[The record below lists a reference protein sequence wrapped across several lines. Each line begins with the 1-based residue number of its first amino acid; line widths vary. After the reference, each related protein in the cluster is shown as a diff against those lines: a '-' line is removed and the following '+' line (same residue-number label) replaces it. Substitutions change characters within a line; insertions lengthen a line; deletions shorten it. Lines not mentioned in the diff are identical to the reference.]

1 MGVGLKVGK
10 PIHGLLTL
18 CLLLPWT
25 LKAEK
30 SVRANLAEQ
39 LAQFGYQQIELRRT
53 AENHLY
59 LSGKLNGRRRS
70 VLVDTG
76 WSFTTV
82 STNVARKL
90 TTLRAGNTGELST
103 VSIDV
108 LKLGRISIPNQLAR
122 VEHMV
127 FNGQP
132 ASFEVVLGCD
142 FLRQH
147 FAIIDCQN
155 QRLYV
160 RKGALPEQEQ
170 IRLDT
175 ALRQYGYNAVP
186 LETKEPL
193 AITCPARVNDQP
205 VEMLVDTGAVWSV
218 LDVRQLDRLGLR
230 ALPTLTKVSGAGRTG
245 TRGVAMAEAKTF
257 ALGAEPMPETAF
269 ALMDLGDW
277 GLAAPGRPL
286 REVQGILGGPELL
299 AGGALI
305 DCQQLKLWVRQKRV
319 LK

>member
-10 PIHGLLTL
+10 PIHVLLTL

-30 SVRANLAEQ
+30 SARAGLAEQ
-39 LAQFGYQQIELRRT
+39 LARFGYQQIELRRT
-53 AENHLY
+53 ADNHLY
-59 LSGKLNGRRRS
+59 LTGKLNGRRRS

-90 TTLRAGNTGELST
+90 SVLRAGNTGELST

-108 LKLGRISIPNQLAR
+108 LKLGRISITNQLAR

-127 FNGQP
+127 FDGQP

-155 QRLYV
+155 RRLYV
-160 RKGALPEQEQ
+160 RKSALPEQEQ

-175 ALRQYGYNAVP
+175 ALRQNGFNAVS
-186 LETKEPL
+186 LKLKDPL
-193 AITCPARVNDQP
+193 AITCPTRVNGQS

-230 ALPTLTKVSGAGRTG
+230 ALPTLTKVSGVGRTG
-245 TRGVAMAEAKTF
+245 TRGVAMAEAKSF
-257 ALGAEPMPETAF
+257 ALGDASMKEAAF

-277 GLAAPGRPL
+277 GLAAPGKQL
-286 REVQGILGGPELL
+286 SDVQGILGGPELL
-299 AGGALI
+299 AGGAFI
-305 DCQQLKLWVRQKRV
+305 DCQRLKLWVRQMRV